1 MPTALPD
8 IRTEGDIKV
17 LVDCFCQKVNQD
29 ALLSPIFSAVAAVHW
44 PNHLTSLYDYWSS
57 TLFGRTN
64 STGQPIPQQLA
75 MPTRGQYQRQWI
87 GLFSK
92 AVEENFAGDKAE
104 EAKVKA
110 RSIALAAE

>member
-57 TLFGRTN
+57 ALFGRNN

-75 MPTRGQYQRQWI
+75 MPARGQYQRQWI